1 MISKLLLNTEMIW
14 MIFVKILRN
23 TNKKR
28 KTLIVFVD
36 KIADMLSN

>member
-1 MISKLLLNTEMIW
+1 MSKLLLNTEMIW
-14 MIFVKILRN
+14 MMFIKILRN
-23 TNKKR
+23 TNIKR

>member
-1 MISKLLLNTEMIW
+1 MISKLLLNTEMVW
-14 MIFVKILRN
+14 MIFIKILRN

-28 KTLIVFVD
+28 KTLTVFVD

>member
-14 MIFVKILRN
+14 MIFIKILRN

>member
-14 MIFVKILRN
+14 MIFIKILRN

-36 KIADMLSN
+36 KIADVLSN